1 MLFELIDKI
10 EEEEHKLLRENVKKF
25 VNSKIAP
32 ISSKIDKEDYFP
44 IDVFK
49 EMGKIGLTGMLI
61 PEKYGGIGED
71 VLNAVIILEEISKES
86 PSLALSLLAHSVLCA
101 YPIVKYGN
109 EEQKDYYLPKL
120 ASAEIIGGLAYTEPN
135 AGSDA
140 ENIITKAILKDDYF
154 YISGSKNFITNGS
167 VADVLIVYARTGGQG
182 KEGIS
187 AFIFD
192 TKTEGFYISKKLD
205 KLGMRGS
212 PTALLYFDNAKVHKS
227 KLLGDLNKG
236 YYMVVKGFEIER
248 ITISA
253 ISTGIALKCL
263 EYIVKYSRERVA
275 FSKPI
280 SEFQLIQEKVA
291 RISAKLEV
299 LRTYLYLSAKFYDPK
314 KDNRVQASTLK
325 YLCGKLGV
333 EAGLEAIQ
341 VLGGYGY
348 TKDYPVERLMR
359 DAKLNDI
366 GAGTTEMMILQLAKM
381 VYKHFK

>member
-1 MLFELIDKI
+1 
-10 EEEEHKLLRENVKKF
+10 
-25 VNSKIAP
+25 
-32 ISSKIDKEDYFP
+32 
-44 IDVFK
+44 
-49 EMGKIGLTGMLI
+49 
-61 PEKYGGIGED
+61 
-71 VLNAVIILEEISKES
+71 
-86 PSLALSLLAHSVLCA
+86 
-101 YPIVKYGN
+101 
-109 EEQKDYYLPKL
+109 
-120 ASAEIIGGLAYTEPN
+120 
-135 AGSDA
+135 
-140 ENIITKAILKDDYF
+140 
-154 YISGSKNFITNGS
+154 
-167 VADVLIVYARTGGQG
+167 
-182 KEGIS
+182 
-187 AFIFD
+187 
-192 TKTEGFYISKKLD
+192 
-205 KLGMRGS
+205 MRGS

-263 EYIVKYSRERVA
+263 EWIVKYSKERVA

>member
-1 MLFELIDKI
+1 MFELLDYI
-10 EEEEHKLLRENVKKF
+10 ESEEHKLLRENVKKF
-25 VNSKIAP
+25 VDSKIAP
-32 ISSKIDKEDYFP
+32 ISSKMDKEDYFP
-44 IDVFK
+44 IEIFK
-49 EMGKIGLTGMLI
+49 EMGKLGFTGILI

-71 VLNAVIILEEISKES
+71 VLSAIIVLEEISKES
-86 PSLALSLLAHSVLCA
+86 PSLALSLLAHNVLCA

-109 EEQKDYYLPKL
+109 EEQKNYYLPKL
-120 ASAEIIGGLAYTEPN
+120 ASAEFIGGLAYTEPN

-140 ENIITKAILKDDYF
+140 ENIITKAILKDEHF

-167 VADVLIVYARTGGQG
+167 IADVLIVYARTGDKGRD
-182 KEGIS
+182 GIS

-192 TKTEGFYISKKLD
+192 TKNEGFYVSKKLD

-227 KLLGDLNKG
+227 KLLGELNKG

-253 ISTGIALKCL
+253 ISTGITIRCL
-263 EYIVKYSRERVA
+263 EWIIKYSKERVA
-275 FSKPI
+275 FSRPI
-280 SEFQLIQEKVA
+280 SEYQLIQEKVA
-291 RISAKLEV
+291 RISSKLEV
-299 LRTYLYLSAKFYDPK
+299 LRTYLYLTAKFYDPN
-314 KDNRVQASTLK
+314 KDNRVKSSTLK

-381 VYKHFK
+381 VYRYFK

>member
-1 MLFELIDKI
+1 MFEFLNKI
-10 EEEEHKLLRENVKKF
+10 ESDEHKLLRENVRKF
-25 VNSKIAP
+25 VENKIAP
-32 ISSKIDKEDYFP
+32 ISKRMDEEDYFP
-44 IDVFK
+44 IDIFK
-49 EMGKIGLTGMLI
+49 EMGHLGFTGILI
-61 PEKYGGIGED
+61 PEEYGGIGED
-71 VLNAVIILEEISKES
+71 VLSAVIVLEEISKES
-86 PSLALSLLAHSVLCA
+86 PALALSLLAHNILCA

-109 EEQKDYYLPKL
+109 EEQKNYYLPKL
-120 ASAEIIGGLAYTEPN
+120 SSATFIGGLAYTEPN

-140 ENIITKAILKDDYF
+140 QNIITKAKLEGDYY

-167 VADVLIVYARTGGQG
+167 IADVLIVFARTGSEG
-182 KEGIS
+182 KDGIS

-192 TKTEGFYISKKLD
+192 TKNENFYVSKKLN

-227 KLLGDLNKG
+227 KLLGELNKG
-236 YYMVVKGFEIER
+236 YYIAVKGFEIER

-253 ISTGIALKCL
+253 ISTGLAMKCL
-263 EYIVKYSRERVA
+263 EIMVKYSKERVA

-280 SEFQLIQEKVA
+280 SEYQLIQEKIA
-291 RISAKLEV
+291 RIAGKLEV
-299 LRTYLYLSAKFYDPK
+299 LRTYLYLSARYYEPN
-314 KDNRVQASTLK
+314 KDNRFQASTLK

-348 TKDYPVERLMR
+348 TKDYIVERLMR

-366 GAGTTEMMILQLAKM
+366 GAGTSEMMILQLAKL
-381 VYKHFK
+381 VYKYFK